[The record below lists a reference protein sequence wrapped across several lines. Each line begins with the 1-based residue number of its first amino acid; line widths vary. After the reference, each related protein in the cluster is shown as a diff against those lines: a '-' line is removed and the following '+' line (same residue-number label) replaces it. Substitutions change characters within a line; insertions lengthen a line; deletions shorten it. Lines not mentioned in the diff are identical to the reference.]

1 MSAEEGTLSDI
12 SQEDKQYMENS
23 RSESDE
29 NAQIED
35 LLLREEAPRKE

>member
-23 RSESDE
+23 RSESEE
-29 NAQIED
+29 NA
-35 LLLREEAPRKE
+35 